1 MLGGA
6 IFVSQ
11 AATIQE
17 ARTQFHAGKTKP
29 ALKEANTLLQT
40 NPENIAA
47 LFLKAQI
54 QSETQQIDQAI
65 ETYRRLISIDT
76 NHLQAYN
83 NLAALYAQQGKLVL
97 ASETLEQAIRTDPV
111 YTTIHTNLRAIYMD
125 MSKKHYRQ
133 ALKLAPEGNTT
144 QIASIDLGTGTDQI
158 LSEEIQVVPQSIQ
171 AAINT
176 TVASKTVVAKASPII
191 NEPPKAVKKVP
202 EPAKIV
208 EKTPEPPKAVKKA
221 PEPAKIVEKIPEPPK
236 AVKKAPEPVKIVEKA
251 PEPPK
256 KIVVASA
263 PAKTTDKP
271 KTVAV
276 AKPRPVAEPKPKPKP
291 EPAPKIDPAHEVKKS
306 LLSWANAWSN
316 RDVKRYVNAYVN
328 SYSTAGKTRK
338 EWAAGRR
345 WNFKNKKYIK
355 VSLSDIHIKKDDKR
369 YQASFKQRYE
379 SNSYQDVV
387 NKEIIFVR
395 QGGHWKI
402 AREST
407 K

>member
-1 MLGGA
+1 MPRISRFRLTLLLALGGA

-17 ARTQFHAGKTKP
+17 ARIQFHAGKLKP
-29 ALKEANTLLQT
+29 ALKEANTLLQA
-40 NPENIAA
+40 NPESIPA

-54 QSETQQIDQAI
+54 QSETQQVDQAI
-65 ETYRRLISIDT
+65 ATYRRLISLDT

-133 ALKLAPEGNTT
+133 ALKLKPEGNTT

-176 TVASKTVVAKASPII
+176 TVASKTVVAKASPKII
-191 NEPPKAVKKVP
+191 EPPKAD
-202 EPAKIV
+202 
-208 EKTPEPPKAVKKA
+208 KKA
-221 PEPAKIVEKIPEPPK
+221 PEPAKTI
-236 AVKKAPEPVKIVEKA
+236 EKA

-256 KIVVASA
+256 KKVVASA

-271 KTVAV
+271 KTVAA
-276 AKPRPVAEPKPKPKP
+276 AKPRPVVEPKTEPKP
-291 EPAPKIDPAHEVKKS
+291 EPVPKKDPAHEVKKS

-316 RDVKRYVNAYVN
+316 RDAKRYVNAYVKN
-328 SYSTAGKTRK
+328 YTTAGKTHK
-338 EWAAGRR
+338 DWAAGRR

-355 VSLSDIHIKKDDKR
+355 VSLSDVHIKKDGKR
-369 YQASFKQRYE
+369 YRARFKQRYE

-387 NKEIIFVR
+387 NKQIIFVR
-395 QGGHWKI
+395 QSGQWRI
-402 AREST
+402 ARESA